1 MHDFLAWLGSW
12 IHFGCSHVDPY
23 LCEARGDYDDDGE
36 TSFNL
41 IFAAGGGVFLLPPFQ
56 RNLLLFL
63 IPLAGVVV
71 SSSYVLLKALTPFTV
86 LAFIMFEVV
95 KKNRL

>member
-1 MHDFLAWLGSW
+1 M
-12 IHFGCSHVDPY
+12 DPY
-23 LCEARGDYDDDGE
+23 LCEARGDYNGDGE
-36 TSFNL
+36 TSYNM

-71 SSSYVLLKALTPFTV
+71 STSYVLLKALTPFTV
-86 LAFIMFEVV
+86 LAFIMAEVT
-95 KKNRL
+95 KKNRLSGKVKFD